1 MRKINTFIRAEGPLT
16 FNLSVQ
22 YDWEDPNTA
31 RPRSYTDESE
41 GAPVRY
47 RGTNINFGGTNVD
60 YGGAS
65 KPVITTNVQGTGYAT
80 QATFVTLGTF
90 KPHSI
95 QGIVFEFSI
104 AGRR

>member
-1 MRKINTFIRAEGPLT
+1 MRKANTFIRAEGPLT
-16 FNLSVQ
+16 MNMAVT

-31 RPRSYTDESE
+31 KPSSYSQESA

-47 RGTNINFGGTNVD
+47 KGKNINYVGTNIN
-60 YGGAS
+60 YGGSA
-65 KPVITTNVQGTGYAT
+65 KPIVTTSLQGSGYSC
-80 QATFVTLGTF
+80 QLTFVTLGNF
-90 KPHSI
+90 NPYSI